1 MTEKRTLF
9 VPFLMV
15 LALSLGARSAYSA
28 VPEAHNVGRLLN
40 DAGRYALAPLHWN
53 GKQWLYLGGAALSVA
68 AAHQADDQVRKHF
81 TSDSSAALS
90 RRSTSDLKDA
100 LPGAALLAGTW
111 LYGSLRH
118 DRVQGDAAWS
128 MAEAGVLSLGAS
140 TLFKFA
146 AGRKRPNDTVDSSS
160 WRDGGDSFPSGHV
173 SVAFAIGTA
182 YAESG
187 DDDAR
192 WARRL
197 VGYGIAAA
205 TGYQRLHHN
214 AHWLSDTVAGA
225 ALGIATARFVL
236 HRDAASDPAAAIM
249 VVPLD
254 HGLMLTYHASIQ

>member
-1 MTEKRTLF
+1 MTQKRSLF
-9 VPFLMV
+9 LVSVIMLAVSLRAGPACSEVP
-15 LALSLGARSAYSA
+15 G
-28 VPEAHNVGRLLN
+28 AHNVGRLVD

-53 GKQWLYLGGAALSVA
+53 GRQWLYLGGTLLSIA

-81 TSDSSAALS
+81 TADSPAALS
-90 RRSTSDLKDA
+90 RGSTSDLQDA

-111 LYGSLRH
+111 LYGTLRH

-140 TLFKFA
+140 TLFKHA
-146 AGRKRPNDTVDSSS
+146 AGRQRPNETVNSGS
-160 WRDGGDSFPSGHV
+160 WRNGGDSFPSGHV
-173 SVAFAIGTA
+173 SVAFAIGAA

-197 VGYGIAAA
+197 VGYGIAAT
-205 TGYQRLHHN
+205 TGYQRVSHN

-225 ALGIATARFVL
+225 ALGIATAQFVL
-236 HRDAASDPAAAIM
+236 HRDAAHPAAAIM

-254 HGLMLTYHASIQ
+254 HGVMLTYHASIP